1 MRWTKPDKGEKRR
14 MKMRFFESFKQA
26 DQVQKLH
33 GKPLI
38 KRYGLLSL
46 PIDTIKEILATL
58 LCIAI
63 MDLTGIGL
71 LAMISKP
78 IRDMVFEYIV
88 RLFFRG

>member
-26 DQVQKLH
+26 DQAEKFH

-46 PIDTIKEILATL
+46 PIDTIKGNPRNAFVYCYNGFNWYWPIGDDQQTN
-58 LCIAI
+58 
-63 MDLTGIGL
+63 TGYGI
-71 LAMISKP
+71 
-78 IRDMVFEYIV
+78 
-88 RLFFRG
+88 